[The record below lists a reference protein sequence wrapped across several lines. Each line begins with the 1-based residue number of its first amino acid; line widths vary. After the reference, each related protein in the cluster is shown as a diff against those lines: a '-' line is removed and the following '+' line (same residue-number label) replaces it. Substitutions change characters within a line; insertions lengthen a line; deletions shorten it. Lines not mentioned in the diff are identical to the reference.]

1 MFKYTSRK
9 PFQANFRPGEPGARN
24 SAPAM
29 QELGALL
36 RERRE
41 AMGATLAEVEAATR
55 IRQKYL
61 AALESDEWQLLPG
74 EVIGRGFLRNYATY
88 LGLDSTEVIERR
100 RAVAD
105 PSLAGALSNISAGA
119 PLPAQRAVD
128 YRPKDVAIRDEPEAI
143 ERREIRLAP
152 IMTVLGLFGV
162 LFIVWWGI
170 NTFGAQVSNGVDN
183 MMGGVQTRVADA
195 RATFTPTPPQLA
207 DAGQGVGTPVSV
219 ASLVTSTTGIS
230 STVNNPAPAGLGGA
244 PTITPTQSVA
254 VAELILVPT
263 NTPLPSP
270 TPAVANTPEPTATA
284 TNTPEPTPTATPIVE
299 ETPTEIPTET
309 PVPAPV
315 VAAAAQCA
323 DPRAVL
329 SSPGVGQT
337 VSGVINITGSATH
350 EAFQNY
356 KLEYAADGGGFNW
369 FTGGTSQ
376 VQDGVLGTLDTTALA
391 NGAYTLQL
399 TVVDLSANFPPP
411 CQVTVFIQN

>member
-9 PFQANFRPGEPGARN
+9 AFQANFRPGEPGARN
-24 SAPAM
+24 STPTM

-41 AMGATLAEVEAATR
+41 AMGATLAEVEIATR

-152 IMTVLGLFGV
+152 ILTVLGLFGA

-170 NTFGAQVSNGVDN
+170 NTFGARMSNGVDN

-207 DAGQGVGTPVSV
+207 AVGADGSTPVGV
-219 ASLVTSTTGIS
+219 ANPVTNTAVTSTTV
-230 STVNNPAPAGLGGA
+230 TNPLPAGPVSAAAL
-244 PTITPTQSVA
+244 TSTQSVA
-254 VAELILVPT
+254 TAELILVPT
-263 NTPLPSP
+263 VTPLPSP
-270 TPAVANTPEPTATA
+270 TPAVANTPEPTPTV
-284 TNTPEPTPTATPIVE
+284 TNTPEPTPTETPLVE
-299 ETPTEIPTET
+299 PTPTETPTET
-309 PVPAPV
+309 PIPAPV
-315 VAAAAQCA
+315 VQAPQCA
-323 DPRAVL
+323 DPRSVL
-329 SSPGVGQT
+329 TSPGAGQT
-337 VSGVINITGSATH
+337 VSGVINITGRAVH

-356 KLEYAADGGGFNW
+356 KLEYAADGAGFNW

-376 VQDGVLGTLDTTALA
+376 VEDGVLGMLDTAGLP